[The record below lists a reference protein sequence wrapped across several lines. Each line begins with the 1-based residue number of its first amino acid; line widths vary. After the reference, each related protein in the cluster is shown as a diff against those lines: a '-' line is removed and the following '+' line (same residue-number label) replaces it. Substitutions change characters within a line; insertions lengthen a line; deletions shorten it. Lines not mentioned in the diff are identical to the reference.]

1 MKGKKKAVLFVFIV
15 LTHGKTW
22 AADKEMEPGMLPL
35 GPFDLTPL
43 LSVQESYNDNIF
55 HNDQNRK
62 GSFITQITGG
72 GELALRRK
80 LDRYALRYGFLS
92 SQYHSSPTDNYVDN
106 TIGATAHV
114 EFTRRNRLDFNSGLV
129 YGHYMR
135 GTVLSQGSIAARLTE
150 PDQYHQYHA
159 DIDYRYG
166 RVDARGNLGLQ
177 LGWSQ
182 LVYDNHPERTSQWD
196 RSQFEITPGFYLRL
210 MPKTYLTMEIENNIV
225 EYDNSDAQ
233 ADSFLSSTQNYT
245 AQRYL
250 LGLAWDQSSK
260 TKGKFRAGYL
270 QQEFSDSSIKGIE
283 DFTWDGR
290 IIWSPLT
297 YSTFNFGLIRNVY
310 PSINNGS
317 GYSRKVQVYEAG
329 WTHEWPKDVTT
340 QLNGSYQEVN
350 NQGALQPTNGVSL
363 SFDMKYA
370 MKPWLSLG
378 LNYSYSTFQYQTN
391 NNNSTQNIVMF
402 YVNATPSA
410 KTYN

>member
-1 MKGKKKAVLFVFIV
+1 
-15 LTHGKTW
+15 
-22 AADKEMEPGMLPL
+22 
-35 GPFDLTPL
+35 L
-43 LSVQESYNDNIF
+43 LSVRESYSDNIF

-62 GSFITQITGG
+62 GSFITQIAGG

-114 EFTRRNRLDFNSGLV
+114 EFTRRNRLDFDSGIV

-135 GTVLSQGSIAARLTE
+135 GTGLSQGSIAAQLTE
-150 PDQYHQYHA
+150 PDEYHQYHA
-159 DIDYRYG
+159 NIDYRYG

-177 LGWSQ
+177 LGWSK

-210 MPKTYLTMEIENNIV
+210 MPKTYLTMEMENNIV
-225 EYDNSDAQ
+225 EYDNSDTGVQ
-233 ADSFLSSTQNYT
+233 MGSSPSSTQDYA

-250 LGLAWDQSSK
+250 VGLAWEQSSK
-260 TKGKFRAGYL
+260 TKGRFRAGYL
-270 QQEFSDSSIKGIE
+270 QQEFSNSSISGIE

-297 YSTFNFGLIRNVY
+297 YSSFNFGLTRNVY

-317 GYSRKVQVYEAG
+317 GFSRKVQVYEAG
-329 WTHEWPKDVTT
+329 WTHEWPKSLITR
-340 QLNGSYQEVN
+340 LNGSYQEVN
-350 NQGALQPTNGVSL
+350 NKGGSQTTDGVTF
-363 SFDMKYA
+363 SFDVKYA
-370 MKPWLSLG
+370 MRPWLGLG

-410 KTYN
+410 KEFN